1 MSDNSLIYALNQLV
15 FVPGS
20 LGIGTIKDEG
30 KVRIIVSGAGA
41 ANVVRIR
48 ARIFNQTTWTTLSD
62 LTGNVNE
69 LIDIFSYDQ
78 MEAICLVFDAAN
90 GNDFR
95 IVASSFDGAQLFVT
109 TPAGDLDNISV
120 LNFTSSDNSV
130 TITAN
135 PLTDTID
142 FVAVGGGGGVP
153 DYIDTFNATTDW
165 TGPSFGV
172 YSRTVPFASHAKS
185 SPTID
190 IFETNGVV
198 EDLVFAS
205 VSVDAAYNV
214 LLTVTSAPDLR
225 FAGKLI
231 IS

>member
-20 LGIGTIKDEG
+20 LGIGLIKDEG
-30 KVRIIVSGAGA
+30 KVRFVISGAGP
-41 ANVVRIR
+41 ANLVRIR
-48 ARIFNQTTWTTLSD
+48 ARIVNQTTWVTIQD
-62 LTGNVNE
+62 LTGNGNTLV
-69 LIDIFSYDQ
+69 DIFAYDQ

-109 TPAGDLDNISV
+109 TAGGDLDNVSV
-120 LNFTSSDNSV
+120 LNFESSDNSV
-130 TITAN
+130 IITAN

-142 FVAVGGGGGVP
+142 FIAPGSSP

-165 TGPSFGV
+165 TGPSLDV
-172 YSRTVPFASHAKS
+172 YSRTIPFASHGKT
-185 SPTID
+185 SPSVD
-190 IFETNGVV
+190 IFETNGLV

-205 VSVDAAYNV
+205 VSVDAAYNII
-214 LLTVTSAPDLR
+214 LTVTSAPDLR

-231 IS
+231 VS

>member
-1 MSDNSLIYALNQLV
+1 MADNSLIYALNQLV

-20 LGIGTIKDEG
+20 LGIGAIKDEG
-30 KVRIIVSGAGA
+30 KVRFVISGAGA
-41 ANVVRIR
+41 ANVVRVR
-48 ARIFNQTTWTTLSD
+48 ARIVNQTTWTTLSD

-78 MEAICLVFDAAN
+78 MEAICLVFDAVN

-95 IVASSFDGAQLFVT
+95 VVASSFDGAQLFVT
-109 TPAGDLDNISV
+109 TPTGDLDNISV

-135 PLTDTID
+135 PLTDSID
-142 FVAVGGGGGVP
+142 FTTVGGGGSP

-172 YSRTVPFASHAKS
+172 YSLVVPFVSHAKS
-185 SPTID
+185 SPTVD
-190 IFETNGVV
+190 VFETNGVV